1 MIKISTVELAAKE
14 VLVEMIKAE
23 QQKYPMSLKVKDI
36 IPLLNCSQTQAY
48 EALNACKIPGA
59 KKIEGLGWRIN
70 RDIFFTWLY
79 SNEN

>member
-1 MIKISTVELAAKE
+1 MEQCSPIEIMAKE
-14 VLVEMIKAE
+14 VLMELISKE
-23 QQKYPMSLKVKDI
+23 QEKYPMSLKVKDI

>member
-1 MIKISTVELAAKE
+1 MEQCNPIEITAKE
-14 VLVEMIKAE
+14 ILMELISKE
-23 QQKYPMSLKVKDI
+23 QEKYPMSLKVKDI